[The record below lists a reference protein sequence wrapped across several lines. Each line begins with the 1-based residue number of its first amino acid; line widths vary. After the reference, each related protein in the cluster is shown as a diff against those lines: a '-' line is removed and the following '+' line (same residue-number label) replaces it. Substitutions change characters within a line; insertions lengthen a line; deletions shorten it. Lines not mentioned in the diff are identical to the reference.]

1 MNQVTVNNVSRSLPS
16 SWNELTYRQLLQV
29 CSMFSLGVQASHFK
43 LGLLMKFLGLKKRLW
58 KKVDPQDAYFLCE
71 SLNFLLEDVTLT
83 KALVKSIRMSRFP
96 WTRLYGPADSMI
108 ESTFGE
114 FTKAQVRYELYDLKK
129 DPAILDE
136 MIAVLFR
143 PKRSFWWLRR
153 HLVESPDP
161 RRRFIDRTLSKRARA
176 ISPVDPA
183 IKQAIF
189 MYFSGVQK
197 SLPDQF
203 PNVYKKKPG
212 DDKSKS
218 GGWSTLIISL
228 ADGKTDDQSL
238 DRVLHSNLYNVFM
251 GLEQKSIEYFEFLK
265 NHPQND

>member
-1 MNQVTVNNVSRSLPS
+1 MNEVRIDNLKVSLPS

-43 LGLLMKFLGLKKRLW
+43 LSLLIKFLGIKKKVL
-58 KKVDPQDAYFLCE
+58 KKVDPEDAYFLCE

-83 KALVKSIRMSRFP
+83 KALVKSIRISRFP
-96 WTRLYGPADSMI
+96 WTRLYGPADSMS

-114 FTKAQVRYELYDLKK
+114 FTKAQVRYEAYDTTK
-129 DPAILDE
+129 DPAILNE

-161 RRRFIDRTLSKRARA
+161 RRRFIDRTLAKRARS

-189 MYFSGVQK
+189 MYFSAVQK
-197 SLPDQF
+197 ALPDQF

-238 DRVLHSNLYNVFM
+238 DRVMHSNLYNVFM
-251 GLEQKSIEYFEFLK
+251 GLEQKSIEYFEFIR